1 LPEVLFIPLGF
12 SPHSV
17 ATILVAYTYN
27 LEKQK
32 TILSTARKHHLFQ
45 SEKNLLGLNRFCP
58 QQISH
63 TIRHHSRK

>member
-17 ATILVAYTYN
+17 ATILVAYYN

-32 TILSTARKHHLFQ
+32 NNIEVLRENIIYFNQ
-45 SEKNLLGLNRFCP
+45 EKNLLGLKPLLSAANQYNPPSF
-58 QQISH
+58 
-63 TIRHHSRK
+63 RK